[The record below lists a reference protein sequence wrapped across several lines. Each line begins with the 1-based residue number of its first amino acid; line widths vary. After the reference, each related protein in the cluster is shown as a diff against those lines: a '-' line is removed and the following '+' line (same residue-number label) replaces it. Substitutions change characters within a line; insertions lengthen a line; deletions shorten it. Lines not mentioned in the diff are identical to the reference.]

1 MELTVG
7 TDSTWSLRVWICSQ
21 LAQIDVDVNVIDLTD
36 SDYKTE
42 IFKHSQTGLV
52 PSLNEGTF
60 VIHDSLAI
68 AEYLNECSKGALY
81 PNSIS
86 DRALAR
92 SLCSEL
98 HSGFMSLR
106 SQCPFSL
113 EQVTPLIE
121 MSNDIENELNRIE
134 EIFEK
139 AQLPFMF
146 NSAGVVDAFYS
157 ILAFRL
163 KAYGIKLQGKAG
175 VYQESLLSWDYLK
188 HAIELAKSWNNREKN
203 KLTSTKIDS

>member
-21 LAQIDVDVNVIDLTD
+21 LAQLDVELNVIDLTNP
-36 SDYKTE
+36 DYKSE
-42 IFKHSQTGLV
+42 IFKHSVTGLV
-52 PSLNEGTF
+52 PSLDEGTV

-68 AEYLNECSKGALY
+68 AEFFNECSKGALY
-81 PNSIS
+81 PRSNSE
-86 DRALAR
+86 RALAR

-98 HSGFMSLR
+98 HSGFMNLR

-113 EQVTPLIE
+113 EQVTPLLE
-121 MSNDIENELNRIE
+121 FNTDIDNELSRIE
-134 EIFEK
+134 KIFGS
-139 AQLPFMF
+139 AHLPFMF

-175 VYQESLLSWDYLK
+175 EYQESLLNWSNLK
-188 HAIELAKSWNNREKN
+188 QAIELAKSWKN
-203 KLTSTKIDS
+203 A

>member
-21 LAQIDVDVNVIDLTD
+21 LAQIDVEVNVINLSN
-36 SDYKTE
+36 SDYKSE
-42 IFKHSQTGLV
+42 IIKHSVTGLV
-52 PSLNEGTF
+52 PCLNEGTF

-68 AEYLNECSKGALY
+68 AEYFNECSEGALY
-81 PNSIS
+81 PKSS
-86 DRALAR
+86 SERALAR

-113 EQVTPLIE
+113 EQVPPLLVF
-121 MSNDIENELNRIE
+121 NNNIENELTRIK
-134 EIFEK
+134 EIFQS
-139 AQLPFMF
+139 AHLPFMF
-146 NSAGVVDAFYS
+146 NSASVVDAFYS

-163 KAYGIKLQGKAG
+163 QSYGIKLQGKAG
-175 VYQESLLSWDYLK
+175 EYQASLLNWYNLKQAITLAHSWKNVLK
-188 HAIELAKSWNNREKN
+188 PCIN
-203 KLTSTKIDS
+203 ID

>member
-21 LAQIDVDVNVIDLTD
+21 IAQLDIDVNIIDLTN
-36 SDYKTE
+36 SDYKSE
-42 IFKHSQTGLV
+42 ILKRSVTGLV

-68 AEYLNECSKGALY
+68 SEYFNECSEGVLY
-81 PNSIS
+81 PSS
-86 DRALAR
+86 SSERALAR

-98 HSGFMSLR
+98 HSGFMNLR

-113 EQVTPLIE
+113 GPVTPLLE
-121 MSNDIENELNRIE
+121 FNNDINNELIRIE
-134 EIFEK
+134 KIFGS

-146 NSAGVVDAFYS
+146 NSPGVVDAFYS

-175 VYQESLLSWDYLK
+175 EYQESLLNWSHLK
-188 HAIELAKSWNNREKN
+188 QAIKQAHTWKN
-203 KLTSTKIDS
+203 G